1 MLRRT
6 ASKGPCSP
14 LQCYRP
20 LPLAANFCP
29 NLQSLS
35 IRKIAPPATLM
46 RRRGYAAAATGGG
59 AEAPTSSGGGGG
71 GGGNSKAFG
80 HTLSLPRTTFPLYT
94 TEKAQLQLERSLLA
108 EVSDDLYAWQ
118 VRACVCVCV
127 WIPHSLLPSLGSR
140 PLTCHCRWPVRGAS
154 GARATRQELHPAR
167 RPALR

>member
-6 ASKGPCSP
+6 ASRAPCSP

-35 IRKIAPPATLM
+35 IRKIGPATLM
-46 RRRGYAAAATGGG
+46 RRRGYAAAAATGG
-59 AEAPTSSGGGGG
+59 AEASTSG

-118 VRACVCVCV
+118 VRACVRACVCACVCV
-127 WIPHSLLPSLGSR
+127 DPPPVPWLPSLNLS
-140 PLTCHCRWPVRGAS
+140 LSLACVRGAS